1 MTVHANCHHGTQ
13 FALYVKACFLGKIK
27 KNISICPL
35 LKTLSRVIFVS
46 VHLETR
52 FILEYFVSAQR
63 AHDVNT
69 TSPQRRCNVMTL
81 HRR

>member
-1 MTVHANCHHGTQ
+1 MFIRHFHVCIQ
-13 FALYVKACFLGKIK
+13 LLEFAALDRGRVVTI
-27 KNISICPL
+27 NVRTSVPTPL
-35 LKTLSRVIFVS
+35 LYLLQNKICLNCFRFRV
-46 VHLETR
+46 ET
-52 FILEYFVSAQR
+52 QQ